1 MLMRDNVTDGSVTL
15 SRCCH
20 GSLVRARRAPASQP
34 QPHIS
39 ISSFLP
45 RPATDG
51 TEGRNFNFQEILGD
65 VA

>member
-1 MLMRDNVTDGSVTL
+1 MLMRDDVTDGSVTS

-51 TEGRNFNFQEILGD
+51 TEGRIIDFEAILKD
-65 VA
+65 AS